1 MAGARPLGAV
11 EATRAITPIGDV
23 RQENID
29 RLVRLE
35 VGKQF
40 QAQILSRFNDG
51 TFMVRIADTSA
62 RIALPGGGAVG
73 DALQLTLLATDPRPT
88 FSLDG
93 HSAAGAADATVGTAS
108 ARIAQALY
116 LSNAGAQTAGIASAD
131 SGAAPASLSS
141 AGRLV
146 ADLVASACDTGAS
159 TALVGRL
166 PLSDTPGAAATQ
178 LASALHDSLSFSG
191 LFYESHVHQWAS
203 GERALG
209 DLLREPQAQGS
220 AVAAN
225 AGGALAASDAEVPPE
240 VAQARRNLLDYF
252 STAPTSAA
260 GAASGRTDI
269 DAGAAQMINR
279 QLHALEQQSVK
290 WQGELYPGQPIE
302 WEVRR
307 RDEAAQSSGGD
318 AGSAPAQQWQSVV
331 RFSLPSLGM
340 VSATINL
347 AGDHVRIQVRTGN
360 SETAATL
367 RRQGPILAGALEV
380 AGATLAALN
389 IRHEAVG
396 AAAGNNDAGGDGNL

>member
-11 EATRAITPIGDV
+11 EATRAITPLGDV

-93 HSAAGAADATVGTAS
+93 HSTAGATAGTAS

-116 LSNAGAQTAGIASAD
+116 LSNANTQTAGVASAD
-131 SGAAPASLSS
+131 SGAASASLSS

-146 ADLVASACDTGAS
+146 ADLLASARDTGAS
-159 TALVGRL
+159 TALVGRV
-166 PLSDTPGAAATQ
+166 PLLDTPGAAATQ
-178 LASALHDSLSFSG
+178 LASALHDSLSYSG

-220 AVAAN
+220 AATAN
-225 AGGALAASDAEVPPE
+225 AGSALPEAGVEAPPE
-240 VAQARRNLLDYF
+240 VAQARRNLLEYF
-252 STAPTSAA
+252 STSPT
-260 GAASGRTDI
+260 GAANPASGSADI

-279 QLHALEQQSVK
+279 QLHALEQQTVK

-307 RDEAAQSSGGD
+307 RDEAPQSAGGD
-318 AGSAPAQQWQSVV
+318 TGATPAQQWQSVV

-347 AGDHVRIQVRTGN
+347 AGDHVRIQVRTEN

-367 RRQGPILAGALEV
+367 RRQGPTLAGALEV

-389 IRHEAVG
+389 IRHD
-396 AAAGNNDAGGDGNL
+396 AAIANAGNHNDGDDGNL

>member
-73 DALQLTLLATDPRPT
+73 DALQLTLVATDPRPT
-88 FSLDG
+88 FNLDG
-93 HSAAGAADATVGTAS
+93 HTAAGTTASAGTSS

-116 LSNAGAQTAGIASAD
+116 LSNAGAQAAGAAGAE

-146 ADLVASACDTGAS
+146 ADLLATARDSGAS
-159 TALVGRL
+159 TALVGRI
-166 PLSDTPGAAATQ
+166 PLSNVPGAPATQ
-178 LASALHDSLSFSG
+178 LASALHDSLTFSG
-191 LFYESHVHQWAS
+191 LFYESHVHQWAN
-203 GERALG
+203 GERALT

-220 AVAAN
+220 AAATGASVAQ
-225 AGGALAASDAEVPPE
+225 GAVPASASVPPE
-240 VAQARRNLLDYF
+240 VVEARRNLLDYF
-252 STAPTSAA
+252 SSAPA
-260 GAASGRTDI
+260 GATAGSAEI

-279 QLHALEQQSVK
+279 QLHTLEQQGVR
-290 WQGELYPGQPIE
+290 WQGELYPGQPME
-302 WEVRR
+302 WEVHR
-307 RDEAAQSSGGD
+307 RDEAAESSGGA
-318 AGSAPAQQWQSVV
+318 AGIEQQPQRWQSVV
-331 RFSLPSLGM
+331 RFSLPSLGV

-347 AGDHVRIQVRTGN
+347 AGERVQIQVRTE
-360 SETAATL
+360 SEDAATDL
-367 RRQGPILAGALEV
+367 RRHGPKLAGALDV
-380 AGATLAALN
+380 AGASLEALN
-389 IRHEAVG
+389 IRREASG
-396 AAAGNNDAGGDGNL
+396 DGGDGDI

>member
-11 EATRAITPIGDV
+11 EATRAITPLGDV

-93 HSAAGAADATVGTAS
+93 HSAVGAAAGTAA

-116 LSNAGAQTAGIASAD
+116 LSNANAQTAGVASAD
-131 SGAAPASLSS
+131 SGAASASLSS

-146 ADLVASACDTGAS
+146 ADLLASARDAGAS
-159 TALVGRL
+159 TALVGRV
-166 PLSDTPGAAATQ
+166 PLSDEPGAAATQ
-178 LASALHDSLSFSG
+178 LASALHDSLSYSG

-220 AVAAN
+220 ATTTN
-225 AGGALAASDAEVPPE
+225 AGGALPEAGVAAPPE
-240 VAQARRNLLDYF
+240 VVQARRNLLEYF
-252 STAPTSAA
+252 STSPASAA
-260 GAASGRTDI
+260 SPASGSVDI

-279 QLHALEQQSVK
+279 QLHALEQQTVK

-307 RDEAAQSSGGD
+307 RDEAAQSAGGD
-318 AGSAPAQQWQSVV
+318 TGSTPAQQWQSVV

-347 AGDHVRIQVRTGN
+347 AGEHVRIQVRTEN

-367 RRQGPILAGALEV
+367 RRQGPTLAGALEV
-380 AGATLAALN
+380 AGATLDALN
-389 IRHEAVG
+389 IRH
-396 AAAGNNDAGGDGNL
+396 DAGGAVAGNTDGGDDGNL